1 MESRSI
7 QEEVTG
13 TRRSMI
19 SRKQNST
26 LAIIYSQE
34 RPGQESKKQE
44 TRNKKHESR
53 NRTPGLKPWTG
64 NKGQGAGIRRSRS
77 RTP

>member
-26 LAIIYSQE
+26 LAIIYNQE

-44 TRNKKHESR
+44 TREQE
-53 NRTPGLKPWTG
+53 T
-64 NKGQGAGIRRSRS
+64 
-77 RTP
+77 